1 MCTNLT
7 SRTSVD
13 KYIYIVLLISPEHL
27 FIIIVW
33 ITKVAPILHVHAND
47 KAEIT
52 SRVLRGIVYKTGKDK
67 VGVQLTELPRC
78 TL

>member
-1 MCTNLT
+1 M
-7 SRTSVD
+7 
-13 KYIYIVLLISPEHL
+13 
-27 FIIIVW
+27 
-33 ITKVAPILHVHAND
+33 APILHVHAND